1 MKGLDLPEWLVLAT
15 CVCTFAIV
23 LTVRLQR
30 KDVRIRELQLHGLDI
45 LHMLRQLIARIQ
57 QHRGL
62 TNGLLNGSSDL
73 RQRVDTLQ
81 RDINRTITEL
91 DSQLQL
97 SDLERWQTS
106 TEHWQRL
113 RTAYATLGSHNNL
126 LQHNCLIMTL
136 LYLVEDVAE
145 VCALSQSRNDT
156 ESSIDFLWKRLLP
169 LAETIGQARALGTG
183 IAASGVCTSV
193 NRIRMQFL
201 LGKLR
206 ETTEH
211 AENNHALPLSRAVV
225 NQLRQFERL
234 IQQKLMESDAPDMAP
249 DQFFQQAT
257 EVLDTVLMEFDAG
270 VKQARQDMSSKGR
283 IEQARMSASGSGATA

>member
-1 MKGLDLPEWLVLAT
+1 MKGLDLPVWFVLVT
-15 CVCTFAIV
+15 CVCVFALA
-23 LTVRLQR
+23 LTIRLQR
-30 KDVRIRELQLHGLDI
+30 KDVQIRDLQLRGLDI
-45 LHMLRQLIARIQ
+45 LHLLRHLIARIQ

-62 TNGLLNGSSDL
+62 TNGVLNGSTDL

-91 DSQLQL
+91 DTQLNL

-113 RTAYATLGSHNNL
+113 RTSYATLGSHNNL

-145 VCALSQSRNDT
+145 VCALAQSRNDT

-201 LGKLR
+201 LGKLH
-206 ETTEH
+206 EATERGQN
-211 AENNHALPLSRAVV
+211 EYALPLSRAVV
-225 NQLRQFERL
+225 TQLRQFEQL
-234 IQQKLMESDAPDMAP
+234 IQQKLMGSDAPDLAP

-257 EVLDTVLMEFDAG
+257 DVLDTALKEFDAG
-270 VKQARQDMSSKGR
+270 VRQARQAMSSKGR
-283 IEQARMSASGSGATA
+283 IEQARISESGSGATA